1 LAVNQIGRKT
11 VSIYIRFENQK
22 QVETT
27 TLESKPTGNDWY
39 EAPENFEWQKSYYL
53 TEGGE
58 IVERTKEDI
67 QKELLDNAKLCA
79 FDNIRTHFNN
89 FTSRFSGHSHQKAKS
104 YEIQAKTAENILTA
118 PESIDEKDAEIIEP
132 LAKVRGITVI
142 EVARIIEEKVKKAVK
157 AIIKCEEL
165 EDLAKRKIEEAK
177 SENELEDL
185 LNDFKQK
192 MQRNG

>member
-1 LAVNQIGRKT
+1 MT
-11 VSIYIRFENQK
+11 IYIRFENHK
-22 QVETT
+22 QIETT
-27 TLESKPTGNDWY
+27 TLENKPTGNDWH
-39 EAPENFEWQKSYYL
+39 EAPEDFEWQKSYCL

-58 IVERTKEDI
+58 IAQRTKEDI

-104 YEIQAKTAENILTA
+104 YEIQAKTAENILTTQ
-118 PESIDEKDAEIIEP
+118 ESIDEKDAAIIEP
-132 LAKVRGITVI
+132 LARVRGISVV
-142 EVARIIEEKVKKAVK
+142 EMAKIIEEKAEKAVK

-177 SENELEDL
+177 SEEELEDL

-192 MQRNG
+192 IQRNG

>member
-1 LAVNQIGRKT
+1 
-11 VSIYIRFENQK
+11 VSIYIRFENHK

-39 EAPENFEWQKSYYL
+39 EAPEDFDWQKSYCL

-58 IVERTKEDI
+58 IAQRSQEDMEV
-67 QKELLDNAKLCA
+67 ELLENAKLSA
-79 FDNIRTHFNN
+79 LDSVRFYSNN
-89 FTSRFSGHSHQKAKS
+89 YTNEYAGNSHQKAKS
-104 YEIQAKTAENILTA
+104 YQIQEKAAKSILAA

-142 EVARIIEEKVKKAVK
+142 EMAKIIEEKVKKAVK

-165 EDLAKRKIEEAK
+165 TDIAEREIGEAK
-177 SENELEDL
+177 NKEELQTL
-185 LNDFKQK
+185 LDDCKQE
-192 MQRNG
+192 MQES

>member
-1 LAVNQIGRKT
+1 MP
-11 VSIYIRFENQK
+11 IYIRFEHNK

-39 EAPENFEWQKSYYL
+39 EAPKNFDWQKSYQL

-58 IVERTKEDI
+58 IAQRSQEDI

-79 FDNIRTHFNN
+79 FDSMRFYYDNHTHQYA
-89 FTSRFSGHSHQKAKS
+89 GHSHQKAKS
-104 YEIQAKTAENILTA
+104 YEIQAEAAKSILAA
-118 PESIDEKDAEIIEP
+118 PESMNKKDKEIIEP

-142 EVARIIEEKVKKAVK
+142 EMARIIEEKAKKAVK
-157 AIIKCEEL
+157 EIIKCEEL
-165 EDLAKRKIEEAK
+165 EDITKKKIAEAK
-177 SENELEDL
+177 SKNELENL

-192 MQRNG
+192 IQRNG

>member
-1 LAVNQIGRKT
+1 M
-11 VSIYIRFENQK
+11 SIYIRFENQK